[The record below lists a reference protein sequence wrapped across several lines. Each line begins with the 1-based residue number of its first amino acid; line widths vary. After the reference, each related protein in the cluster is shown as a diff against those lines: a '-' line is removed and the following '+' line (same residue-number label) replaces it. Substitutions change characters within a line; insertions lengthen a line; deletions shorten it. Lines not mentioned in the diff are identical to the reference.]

1 MFMKRFLVSGLP
13 FGLITGS
20 VFAINSDWRSGTIL
34 GVVAGSIFGLIV
46 AAFTGSRW
54 VRSSTRADLGQTER
68 VFKDGPATHSR
79 GLTGAGGWLFLTD
92 DRLMF
97 KPHALNFTN
106 EELSI
111 PLADIV
117 EARPAL
123 TAGLV
128 PNGLEV
134 KVAGGGAVR
143 FVVEGRRAW
152 SEQIMSVC
160 RGVAVH

>member
-1 MFMKRFLVSGLP
+1 MFMKRFLVSCLP
-13 FGLITGS
+13 FGLIVGS
-20 VFAINSDWRSGTIL
+20 FFAITSDARSGAVVGAL
-34 GVVAGSIFGLIV
+34 AGVIFGLLV
-46 AAFTGSRW
+46 AVFTGSRW
-54 VRSSTRADLGQTER
+54 LREATRPELGRTER
-68 VFKDGPATHSR
+68 VLKDGPATRSR

-92 DRLMF
+92 DRLTF
-97 KPHALNFTN
+97 KPHALNVSS

-134 KVAGGGAVR
+134 RVEGGRAER
-143 FVVEGRRAW
+143 FAVEGRRAW
-152 SEQIMSVC
+152 SEQIMSAC
-160 RGVAVH
+160 RGIAVG